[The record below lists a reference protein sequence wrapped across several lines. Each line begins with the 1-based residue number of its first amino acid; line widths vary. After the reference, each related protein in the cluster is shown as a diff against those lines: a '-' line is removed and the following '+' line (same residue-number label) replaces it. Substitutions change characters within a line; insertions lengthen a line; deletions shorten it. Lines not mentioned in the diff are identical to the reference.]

1 MNRKTKI
8 VLASILGLG
17 LVLFVAYKIMLT
29 SGARDLETEKT
40 AFAVSTKEIVNEF
53 ATDTSATTK
62 YLNKA
67 IEIKGVVTQIED
79 KQLILDGVVICAMKE
94 NVTTENKDK
103 QVTIKGRFL
112 GYDDLMGELKLDEC
126 SIIK

>member
-40 AFAVSTKEIVNEF
+40 EFTVSTKEIVNEF

-79 KQLILDGVVICAMKE
+79 KQLILDGVVICAMK
-94 NVTTENKDK
+94 NAVTPESKDK
-103 QVTIKGRFL
+103 LITVKGRFL

>member
-29 SGARDLETEKT
+29 SGARDLESEKT

>member
-1 MNRKTKI
+1 
-8 VLASILGLG
+8 
-17 LVLFVAYKIMLT
+17 MLT

-40 AFAVSTKEIVNEF
+40 EFTVSTKEIVNEF

-79 KQLILDGVVICAMKE
+79 KQLILDGVVICAMK
-94 NVTTENKDK
+94 NAVTPENKDK
-103 QVTIKGRFL
+103 KINVKGRFL

>member
-1 MNRKTKI
+1 MTKKTKI

-53 ATDTSATTK
+53 ATNTSATTK

-94 NVTTENKDK
+94 NVATENKDK

>member
-1 MNRKTKI
+1 MTKKTKI

>member
-1 MNRKTKI
+1 MTKKTKI
-8 VLASILGLG
+8 VLASILVLG
-17 LVLFVAYKIMLT
+17 LVLFVTYKIILT

-40 AFAVSTKEIVNEF
+40 EFTVSTKEIINEF

-67 IEIKGVVTQIED
+67 IEIKGVVTQVEE
-79 KQLILDGVVICAMKE
+79 KQIILDGVVICAMKD
-94 NVTTENKDK
+94 VISPENKDK
-103 QVTIKGRFL
+103 VITVKGRFL

>member
-1 MNRKTKI
+1 MTKKTKI

-17 LVLFVAYKIMLT
+17 LVLFIAYKIMLT
-29 SGARDLETEKT
+29 SGARNLETEKT
-40 AFAVSTKEIVNEF
+40 AFAVSTKEIINEF
-53 ATDTSATTK
+53 ATDTSSTTK

-94 NVTTENKDK
+94 NVATENKDK
-103 QVTIKGRFL
+103 QVTVKGRFL

>member
-1 MNRKTKI
+1 MTKKTKI

-40 AFAVSTKEIVNEF
+40 AFTVSTKEIINEF
-53 ATDTSATTK
+53 ATDTSATSK

>member
-1 MNRKTKI
+1 MTKKTKI

-29 SGARDLETEKT
+29 SGARDLESEKT
-40 AFAVSTKEIVNEF
+40 AFAVSTKEVVNEF

>member
-1 MNRKTKI
+1 MTKKTKL
-8 VLASILGLG
+8 VLASILSLG
-17 LVLFVAYKIMLT
+17 LVLFVSYKIMLT

-40 AFAVSTKEIVNEF
+40 EFTVSTKEIVNEF

-79 KQLILDGVVICAMKE
+79 KQLILDGVVICAMK
-94 NVTTENKDK
+94 NAVTLENKDK
-103 QVTIKGRFL
+103 KITIKGRFL

>member
-1 MNRKTKI
+1 MTKKTKI

-79 KQLILDGVVICAMKE
+79 KQLILDGIVICAMK
-94 NVTTENKDK
+94 NAVTTENKDK
-103 QVTIKGRFL
+103 KITVKGRFL

>member
-1 MNRKTKI
+1 MTKKTKI

-67 IEIKGVVTQIED
+67 IEIKGVVTQLEE

>member
-1 MNRKTKI
+1 MTKKTKI

-17 LVLFVAYKIMLT
+17 LVLFIAYKIILT
-29 SGARDLETEKT
+29 YGARDLETEKT
-40 AFAVSTKEIVNEF
+40 EFTVSTKEIVNEF

-94 NVTTENKDK
+94 NVATENKDK

>member
-1 MNRKTKI
+1 MTKKTKI
-8 VLASILGLG
+8 VLASILVLG
-17 LVLFVAYKIMLT
+17 LVLFVTYKIILT

-40 AFAVSTKEIVNEF
+40 EFTVSTKEIINEF

-67 IEIKGVVTQIED
+67 IEIKGVVTQVEE
-79 KQLILDGVVICAMKE
+79 KQIILDGVVICAMKD
-94 NVTTENKDK
+94 VTSPENKDK
-103 QVTIKGRFL
+103 VITVKGRFL

>member
-1 MNRKTKI
+1 MTKKTKI
-8 VLASILGLG
+8 VLASILGLV

-79 KQLILDGVVICAMKE
+79 KQLILDGVVICAMK
-94 NVTTENKDK
+94 NAVTTENKDK
-103 QVTIKGRFL
+103 KITVKGRFL

>member
-1 MNRKTKI
+1 MTKKTKI

-17 LVLFVAYKIMLT
+17 LVLFVTYKIMLT

-40 AFAVSTKEIVNEF
+40 AFTVSTKEIVNEF

-79 KQLILDGVVICAMKE
+79 KQLILDGVVICAMK
-94 NVTTENKDK
+94 NAVTPESKDK
-103 QVTIKGRFL
+103 LITVKGRFL

>member
-1 MNRKTKI
+1 MTKKTKI
-8 VLASILGLG
+8 VFASILGLG

-29 SGARDLETEKT
+29 TGKRDVKTEKT
-40 AFAVSTKEIVNEF
+40 EFAVSTKEIVNEF

-79 KQLILDGVVICAMKE
+79 KQLILDGVIICAMK
-94 NVTTENKDK
+94 NAVTSENKDK
-103 QVTIKGRFL
+103 IITIKGRFL

>member
-17 LVLFVAYKIMLT
+17 LVLFVAYKIILT

-40 AFAVSTKEIVNEF
+40 EFTVSTKEIVNEF

-79 KQLILDGVVICAMKE
+79 KQLILDGVVICAMK
-94 NVTTENKDK
+94 NAVTPESKDK
-103 QVTIKGRFL
+103 LITVKGRFL

>member
-1 MNRKTKI
+1 MTKKTKI

-17 LVLFVAYKIMLT
+17 LVLFVAYKIMLK
-29 SGARDLETEKT
+29 SGARDLESEKT

-53 ATDTSATTK
+53 ATDTSATSK

>member
-1 MNRKTKI
+1 MTKKTKL
-8 VLASILGLG
+8 VLASILSLG
-17 LVLFVAYKIMLT
+17 LVLFVSYKIMLT

-40 AFAVSTKEIVNEF
+40 EFTVSTKEIVNEF

-79 KQLILDGVVICAMKE
+79 KQLILDGVVICVMK
-94 NVTTENKDK
+94 NAVTPENKDK
-103 QVTIKGRFL
+103 KITVKGRFL

>member
-1 MNRKTKI
+1 MTKKTKI

-17 LVLFVAYKIMLT
+17 LVLFIAYKFIMT
-29 SGARDLETEKT
+29 FGARDLETEKT
-40 AFAVSTKEIVNEF
+40 AFTVSTKEIVNEF

-67 IEIKGVVTQIED
+67 IEIKGVVTQIEE
-79 KQLILDGVVICAMKE
+79 KQLILDGVVICAMKD
-94 NVTTENKDK
+94 NVATENKDK

>member
-29 SGARDLETEKT
+29 SGARDLESEKT

-94 NVTTENKDK
+94 NVATENKDK

>member
-1 MNRKTKI
+1 MTKKTKI

-29 SGARDLETEKT
+29 SGARDLESEKT

-79 KQLILDGVVICAMKE
+79 KQLILDGVVICAMK
-94 NVTTENKDK
+94 NVVTPENKDK
-103 QVTIKGRFL
+103 IITIKGRFL

>member
-1 MNRKTKI
+1 MTKKTKI

-17 LVLFVAYKIMLT
+17 LVLFIAYKFIMT

-40 AFAVSTKEIVNEF
+40 AFTVSTKEIVNEF
-53 ATDTSATTK
+53 ATDTSSTTK

-94 NVTTENKDK
+94 NISTKNKDK

>member
-1 MNRKTKI
+1 MTKKTKI

-29 SGARDLETEKT
+29 SGVRDLETEKT

-94 NVTTENKDK
+94 NVATENKDK
-103 QVTIKGRFL
+103 QVTVKGRFL